1 MSDNIKQ
8 LHEVDQVSERLEE
21 LVRAIERTG
30 MKVASIFIEL
40 KGPHQP
46 GFVLRPVE
54 DPAAYGRAILDSA
67 AGAVPSVQAVV
78 AAAALQRLTRSVRE
92 LPLAVNESA

>member
-8 LHEVDQVSERLEE
+8 LHEVDEIGERLEE

-54 DPAAYGRAILDSA
+54 DPAA
-67 AGAVPSVQAVV
+67 GADDIQAPDWDE
-78 AAAALQRLTRSVRE
+78 E
-92 LPLAVNESA
+92 LLC

>member
-30 MKVASIFIEL
+30 MKVAVVCLEL

-54 DPAAYGRAILDSA
+54 DPAA
-67 AGAVPSVQAVV
+67 GADDIQAPD
-78 AAAALQRLTRSVRE
+78 RNEE
-92 LPLAVNESA
+92 LLH